1 MLGLNSIE
9 LSFLGNLRSNW
20 VVIIGLELLSLAC
33 PGLDLGSVMLY
44 YICHPC
50 YCYGHVDPISV
61 ENRIWV
67 TGMEFI
73 GVMPMVQGFVR
84 CDAGSLWIVIIPKSK
99 DRFMERPPMK
109 IVQP

>member
-1 MLGLNSIE
+1 MLGLTNIE
-9 LSFLGNLRSNW
+9 LPFLGNLRSNW

-50 YCYGHVDPISV
+50 YCHGYVDPISV
-61 ENRIWV
+61 ENRIW
-67 TGMEFI
+67 GDGNGI
-73 GVMPMVQGFVR
+73 SWCDANGSRLVR
-84 CDAGSLWIVIIPKSK
+84 CDAGNLWIVIIPKSK

-109 IVQP
+109 TVQP

>member
-1 MLGLNSIE
+1 MLGLTSIE
-9 LSFLGNLRSNW
+9 LPFHGNLRINW
-20 VVIIGLELLSLAC
+20 VVILGLELLSLAC

-50 YCYGHVDPISV
+50 YYYGYVDPISV
-61 ENRIWV
+61 ENRIW
-67 TGMEFI
+67 GDENGI
-73 GVMPMVQGFVR
+73 SWCDANGSRLVR

-109 IVQP
+109 TVQP